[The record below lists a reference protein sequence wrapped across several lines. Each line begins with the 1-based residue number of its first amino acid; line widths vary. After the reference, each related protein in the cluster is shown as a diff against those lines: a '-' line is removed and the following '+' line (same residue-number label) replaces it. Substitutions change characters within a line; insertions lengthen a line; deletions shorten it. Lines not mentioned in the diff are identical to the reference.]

1 MDFTEAAE
9 QEKPETQG
17 KAVAKLALPLGDMS
31 PVKKGL
37 AQHDKVVA
45 KIEKEVG
52 ALVVKDRESGSR
64 AVELAGGAKTLYKDL
79 KKAQDNLT
87 DEANSYVKNVRNLFR
102 PYLERLKMSEDT
114 AKGKAAAFEVQERMA
129 QQKREAEAREEAR
142 KLQAKID
149 EEARIQREAAEAKA
163 REAAEKLKT
172 EQDAAARA
180 ILEQTVKEETEAAAM
195 EVPQVVIPVVTPQQT
210 VTRTETGSGHLRMDW
225 VHEVV
230 DPMLV
235 PRKYLI
241 VDDRA
246 IRADVKA
253 GIREIPGCRIFEK
266 PIMNIRT

>member
-1 MDFTEAAE
+1 MDFSTAATEE
-9 QEKPETQG
+9 PEIKPLVVEPKG
-17 KAVAKLALPLGDMS
+17 FHLPAVRKELAKY
-31 PVKKGL
+31 
-37 AQHDKVVA
+37 DKVLA
-45 KIEKEVG
+45 KMEK
-52 ALVVKDRESGSR
+52 ESGSLMVSDKPSQTR
-64 AVELAGGAKTLYKDL
+64 AIEIAGGAKTLSKSV
-79 KKAQDNLT
+79 KKALDT
-87 DEANSYVKNVRNLFR
+87 TIGPANEYVKTVRNLFR
-102 PYLERLKMSEDT
+102 PVIDRLEAIEKSLKD
-114 AKGKAAAFEVQERMA
+114 KAGAFEVQERLA

-163 REAAEKLKT
+163 REAVEKLKKET
-172 EQDAAARA
+172 DEAARVLLQKTVEEETAAA
-180 ILEQTVKEETEAAAM
+180 QMET
-195 EVPQVVIPVVTPQQT
+195 PQVVVPVMVPQQT

-241 VDDRA
+241 VDDKA
-246 IRADVKA
+246 IRADIKA